1 MSNFKSCENKN
12 VVQGVFLYLLI
23 SLLATFLSSCAPKSS
38 PQFMD
43 EAQQLLWSDPEAC
56 LSFLDSIYP
65 NLSSPEE
72 QQYWHLCHEHAS
84 LRVNRWIENDS
95 LLENLAQTFQDREDY
110 RCAGEANYLLGTYYI
125 LHNQV
130 SLAVY
135 RLKDAEFYL
144 HRAQP
149 TDTNLLGITLYRLG
163 TAFEREHLYDYSA
176 SQFCEAL
183 PLLMQCDNK
192 LYAASCY
199 RDIALQRTDLT
210 IEQKLVNFDTALVIF
225 SQTPHTTLQ
234 QIEVRCR
241 MLELHDTTTAELI
254 DCYKFLC
261 DSFPSFNNAQGII
274 FYYLEQNQLDSCYKY
289 LKILEQDTCYSEWS
303 KENYLHLCAMYYERM
318 GNFRKADDFH
328 NACYYVM
335 KNQLYYKIQSQTVVI
350 SQQYDLSKEKEKAML
365 AQIARQRERLLLA
378 TIVIILAIVC
388 IVLLVVYY
396 RHKIRYQQKIQQQSL
411 DIVTLTAQN
420 DAKQHALKAKLNY
433 RIQQAQQEHK
443 SSLLTKGYSRE
454 ELEQIKQEF
463 ELVYNNQLQTLQQ
476 QYNKL
481 TEMDTYVMMLIVLG
495 YDIQDCCVLLN
506 MQKATL
512 WQRRK
517 RIKQHLGLDAETDI
531 EEWLRE
537 TIQ

>member
-12 VVQGVFLYLLI
+12 VVQCVFLYLLI

-72 QQYWHLCHEHAS
+72 QQYWHLCHEHAL

-125 LHNQV
+125 LHNHP
-130 SLAVY
+130 SMAVY

-144 HRAQP
+144 NQATP
-149 TDTNLLGITLYRLG
+149 SDTNLLGISLYRLG
-163 TAFEREHLYDYSA
+163 NAFEDEYHYGFAAY
-176 SQFCEAL
+176 QYEKAL
-183 PLLMQCDNK
+183 PYLKHCGNK
-192 LYAASCY
+192 LYLASCY
-199 RDIALQRTDLT
+199 RDIGCYKDGLMVEQRIAYL
-210 IEQKLVNFDTALVIF
+210 DTALCLYEQIPNSDIF
-225 SQTPHTTLQ
+225 QEVVKCRILEQ
-234 QIEVRCR
+234 QNIIFQ
-241 MLELHDTTTAELI
+241 ELLDT
-254 DCYKFLC
+254 YKHLC
-261 DSFPSFNNAQGII
+261 EFSPTSKNAQRIVL
-274 FYYLEQNQLDSCYKY
+274 YCLEQNQLDSCYKY

-303 KENYLHLCAMYYERM
+303 KENYLHLCAMYYEQK
-318 GNFRKADDFH
+318 GDYHKAVDFH
-328 NACYYVM
+328 KACYEVM
-335 KNQLYYKIQSQTVVI
+335 EYHLDNKILSQTLVI

-378 TIVIILAIVC
+378 TIVIILAIVS
-388 IVLLVVYY
+388 IVLLIVYY
-396 RHKIRYQQKIQQQSL
+396 RHQIRYQKKIQQQSL

-420 DAKQHALKAKLNY
+420 AAKQHALKAKLNY
-433 RIQQAQQEHK
+433 HIQQAQQEHK